1 MTSFIQFCTMH
12 ASDRLF
18 LAKYKMNDEDKNIV
32 EVENASYISYG
43 SVQKDFLSEQRES
56 FKENAKKKWLGV
68 AFCVL
73 SGFCIMT
80 G

>member
-1 MTSFIQFCTMH
+1 MH

-18 LAKYKMNDEDKNIV
+18 LAKYKMNDEDKNII
-32 EVENASYISYG
+32 EDTNNASYNSYG
-43 SVQKDFLSEQRES
+43 TVQKERSEGY
-56 FKENAKKKWLGV
+56 KENGKKKWIGV